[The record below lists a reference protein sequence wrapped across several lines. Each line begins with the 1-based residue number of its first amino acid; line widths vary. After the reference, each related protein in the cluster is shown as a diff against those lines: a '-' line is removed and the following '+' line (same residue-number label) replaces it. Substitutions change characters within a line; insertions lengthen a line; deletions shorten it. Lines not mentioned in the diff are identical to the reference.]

1 MFTYRVKFF
10 SLALLTASWVACS
23 QADPNDPLPPQTG
36 GTPSTPSGGG
46 GNDNGDDSTTGGG
59 SAGTDTGSEP
69 TDGEPTDGEPTGD
82 DTDTTGEDTNATEP
96 TDTSDEP
103 SGPNGLL
110 DSYFPLG
117 DGLTWTYQHVHPQE
131 GSWDEVVTMTAAE
144 YDGAPAWKLVDSVDR
159 DGRNDIQY
167 WVEVTNDAG
176 DIEVFRVHRD
186 EMLGETV
193 ELSVDYDPGFLRFNY
208 GWAAGDTQ
216 TNVYIRRAVDAQGI
230 QTNHERTQ
238 QFEVLSTSETIEAG
252 GITYDNCLQFRRG
265 RNNDSSVY
273 WYARGIGKVYEI
285 DEVSG
290 KVEVL
295 VEHNL
300 N

>member
-1 MFTYRVKFF
+1 MFTNPVKFV
-10 SLALLTASWVACS
+10 SVAVLASAWLACN
-23 QADPNDPLPPQTG
+23 QAEPNEPLPPPQNAAGMPATPG
-36 GTPSTPSGGG
+36 GNGGG
-46 GNDNGDDSTTGGG
+46 GNGGGGNGGNGGGSGDTNTSTSEAPSDSTDTTDGSSSTGGG
-59 SAGTDTGSEP
+59 
-69 TDGEPTDGEPTGD
+69 
-82 DTDTTGEDTNATEP
+82 TDTTSSETSD
-96 TDTSDEP
+96 DTSGSNDVR
-103 SGPNGLL
+103 

-131 GSWDEVVTMTAAE
+131 GSWEEVVTMTSAE
-144 YDGAPAWKLVDSVDR
+144 FDGGPAWKLVDSPDR
-159 DGRNDIQY
+159 DGRHDIQY
-167 WVEVTNDAG
+167 WVEVSNDAG
-176 DIEVFRVHRD
+176 DIEVLRVHRD
-186 EMLGETV
+186 QMHGDTV

-208 GWAAGDTQ
+208 GWASGDTQ

-238 QFEVLSTSETIEAG
+238 EFEVISTTATIEAN
-252 GITYDNCLQFRRG
+252 GITYEDCLQFRRG

-273 WYARGIGKVYEI
+273 WYARGVGKVYEL
-285 DEVSG
+285 DETSG